1 MKGNF
6 QECLGNRQKL
16 IFTGVGAFEAEQ
28 WKAGGKMRFHKLLDL
43 NTKFR
48 QWHSVKVFLEWKNRR
63 SDPCS
68 RSIIWAIDIGIQM
81 SE

>member
-1 MKGNF
+1 
-6 QECLGNRQKL
+6 
-16 IFTGVGAFEAEQ
+16 
-28 WKAGGKMRFHKLLDL
+28 MRFHKLLDL